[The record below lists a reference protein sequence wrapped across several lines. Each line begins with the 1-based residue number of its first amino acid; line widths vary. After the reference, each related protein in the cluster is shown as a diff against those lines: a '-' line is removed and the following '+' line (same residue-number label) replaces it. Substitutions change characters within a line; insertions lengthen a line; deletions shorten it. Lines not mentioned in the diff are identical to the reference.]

1 MAIWT
6 ETSLKIIRI
15 LISTDSRTRSDLA
28 GELGFK
34 NPLNLAN
41 HIDGLVR
48 QGFLVQEKNG
58 RLSDPRY
65 TISHDI
71 AVISRLY
78 YNRHYT
84 RIRGEIRSVPWL
96 ILDMT
101 AGYQDIDPPLLEII
115 RLMARHSHSFWEYIL
130 TNPTPDELIHTFRYC
145 MFPFRF
151 IPDISKEQQFSLLV
165 YQLYAQ
171 AIPGDMKNSGLI
183 DGFCEPLKSIRIYI
197 KGQMGENG
205 YMPVSSLMESDRH
218 LSGESLGNM

>member
-15 LISTDSRTRSDLA
+15 LLSTDSRTRSDLA

-65 TISHDI
+65 TLSHDI

-96 ILDMT
+96 IPDMT
-101 AGYQDIDPPLLEII
+101 AGYRDLDPLLLDII
-115 RLMARHSHSFWEYIL
+115 RQMARYSHSFWEYIL
-130 TNPTPDELIHTFRYC
+130 RNPTPDELTHTFRYC
-145 MFPFRF
+145 LFPFRF
-151 IPDISKEQQFSLLV
+151 IPGMSEKHRFSLLV

-171 AIPGDMKNSGLI
+171 AIPMDMKNSGLI
-183 DGFCEPLKSIRIYI
+183 DGFCEPLKAIRVYI
-197 KGQMGENG
+197 KDQTGVSENIRQ
-205 YMPVSSLMESDRH
+205 LTELR
-218 LSGESLGNM
+218 